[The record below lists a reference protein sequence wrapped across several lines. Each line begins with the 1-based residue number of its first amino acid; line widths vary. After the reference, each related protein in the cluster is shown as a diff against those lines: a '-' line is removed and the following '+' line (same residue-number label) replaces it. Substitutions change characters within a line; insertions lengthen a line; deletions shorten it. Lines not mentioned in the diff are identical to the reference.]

1 MKTVNIRQ
9 LHERT
14 GALVDLAAE
23 GHPIVIL
30 RRGVPVA
37 ELRTASASAR
47 HPTLPDRDALL
58 ARFPRLKGDSTRFL
72 DEDRS

>member
-23 GHPIVIL
+23 GHVVLIL
-30 RRGVPVA
+30 RRGVPIA
-37 ELRTASASAR
+37 EMRPAESGAR
-47 HPTLPDRDALL
+47 RKSLPDRSALL
-58 ARFPRLKGDSTRFL
+58 SRFPKLPGDSGRFL
-72 DEDRS
+72 EEERS